1 MNSETLT
8 KFRHRLEHE
17 KKRLQLQISKIESSG
32 LGEAMQ
38 GSLGEL
44 SVYDNHPADIGDELF
59 ERSKDIAL
67 RDNENILL
75 AEVKTALNKI
85 HDHSY
90 GFCDKCG
97 QEIASER
104 LEAIPW
110 ASQCLKCQQATEST
124 DVTSPR
130 PIEED
135 LLSPPFERS
144 FLDSGS
150 HDFVG
155 FDGEDSLQS
164 VLRYGS
170 SDSPQDIPGTNNY
183 KKLFPNSDE
192 HQGLVEWTD
201 AIPAEDSRQD
211 ENTKKAER

>member
-1 MNSETLT
+1 MNSEILT
-8 KFRHRLEHE
+8 KFRYRLEQE
-17 KKRLQLQISKIESSG
+17 EKRLQFQINKIESSG

-75 AEVKTALNKI
+75 TEVKTALNKI
-85 HDHSY
+85 HNHSY
-90 GFCDKCG
+90 GVCDKCG
-97 QEIASER
+97 QEIARER
-104 LEAIPW
+104 LEAIPL
-110 ASQCLKCQQATEST
+110 ASQCLKCQQETENTDITST
-124 DVTSPR
+124 R

-144 FLDSGS
+144 FLDSDS

-170 SDSPQDIPGTNNY
+170 SDSPQDIPGSENY
-183 KKLFPNSDE
+183 KKLFPNNDE
-192 HQGLVEWTD
+192 HQGIVEWTD
-201 AIPAEDSRQD
+201 AIPTEDRRQE
-211 ENTKKAER
+211 ENTKKAGR

>member
-1 MNSETLT
+1 LNSETLT
-8 KFRHRLEHE
+8 KFKHRLERE

-75 AEVKTALNKI
+75 EDVKTALNKI
-85 HDHSY
+85 HNHSY
-90 GFCDKCG
+90 GVCDKCG

-110 ASQCLKCQQATEST
+110 ASQCLKCQQETEST
-124 DVTSPR
+124 DITAPR

-144 FLDSGS
+144 FLDSDS
-150 HDFVG
+150 RDFVG

-170 SDSPQDIPGTNNY
+170 SDSPQDIPGAKNY

-201 AIPAEDSRQD
+201 VIPAVDSRQD
-211 ENTKKAER
+211 EKTKKAER